1 MKKRILSLVLAIL
14 MIVSILPA
22 STNAADVS
30 SKPVC
35 NCPEGY
41 DVTNGHVATCPLFT
55 CPRCGK
61 AGCYD
66 GVNCQPETEPEK
78 HPMLGKTVKLNP
90 DAGSYN
96 GYMAEPTWSQM
107 LMGKASYPT
116 IMVIGEVLEKD
127 GVAYCRLSAVEG
139 TWAFPEYEDKIYLEA
154 TKLIVVTWCDDCGK
168 YDCGIDHG
176 TTEPT
181 DPSVPEGEV
190 SKITGEVTDADG
202 NVLTDKD
209 GNPIVITVEGDLPEG
224 AVVSAS
230 VPNVEGLG
238 EAKGIF
244 DIKVLLPDG
253 TEWQPIDE
261 GKTVNVT
268 IPVADIVDD
277 RLVNVFHI
285 IEHKDAVPNASK
297 ILGVS
302 EAPDDIKYL
311 LTDGIEACGNNCVA
325 VEMFANIKAKN
336 GFVSFSTNSFSIY
349 VYDEEN
355 EEFDIASNQSG
366 VVTIPNISG
375 KNGTHFSYF
384 ATEGSVFVLQPQI
397 LGYGDYTLTSDNSAG
412 VVLENVEK
420 EGFWDYVQGNVIK
433 VTLDNV
439 SVGDTVTVR
448 YYRNNLITEDDEFFV
463 DIKIVREVTV
473 KYDAN
478 GKTVTSGMPD
488 PVSKI
493 YATDGTIKCK
503 IPEGE
508 PTAANC
514 TFKGWALNNAGTGTL
529 YKAGDEIT
537 LTSDITFYAI
547 WEEDSFDISFNHNFG
562 DNPQVD
568 VLEDV
573 QHDTTIEF
581 PAPPER
587 ENYTFLGWCASQNG
601 QGDKYQEGD
610 KITVTSAATYYA
622 IWGADLT
629 ITISG
634 NIAEIKMME
643 GTEQEWKDIP
653 QGYFTQAGQSANRE
667 DVEGF
672 LKGTTFRIKADGSSN
687 FNAGAGKAYT
697 SSGAAVT
704 FWTED
709 SGKTLFVL
717 LPNGVTVDTT
727 ITVTTEKDKFTVSY
741 VPNGGTAVEPD
752 LNVSSGTFVNPYNK
766 TTKREGYSFEGW
778 YSDAALT
785 ERVPGDVSI
794 TAHTTFY
801 AKWKA
806 AGYKISYD
814 LDGGNL
820 ADGAINPETY
830 TVESED
836 FTLNNPVKEGYTFAG
851 WIGTDLNNATMVVT
865 ITQGSSGNR
874 GYTATWTPN
883 DYTYNV
889 VYKSSTGKDL
899 GSATVTNT
907 FGTTNTITAPAK
919 AGYTTPSAQ
928 NVVWDSTS
936 KTITFIYAPIEYTI
950 HYVLTSNGVT
960 GTNHAGNPATY
971 TIESGLITLKDP
983 TPPANYKFVGWKEGN
998 TIAAG
1003 STGEKTFTA
1012 QWELL
1017 VADYKVETHVM
1028 DTNGKYVLES
1038 TKPHSATIG
1047 SEVSVTAEPRE
1058 GFSVAANSV
1067 LSGTVA
1073 ANGTTT
1079 LKIYYSRNQ
1088 YTVTYKVDGKV
1099 DGEVDTVYYGSNV
1112 VVRTEPTKEG
1122 YTFSGWK
1129 IGSAAAADFT
1139 MPADHVVIEGN
1150 WSVNSYTYT
1159 VEIYTMDTSGQYS
1172 KPDTKTFTANYN
1184 ADVSFEPEAKTGFSV
1199 ADASVLSGKVPANN
1213 DLVLAVYYARNTY
1226 TVTWIADGTEV
1237 EKAYLYGK
1245 TIEKPENPSKQG
1257 YNFAGWVGYTENM
1270 TMPAENRTFTADW
1283 DPRTDTPYKVIHKQQ
1298 NVTGDGYTVV
1308 ETLNLTGTT
1317 DAEITPAVNTYEG
1330 FVSPSAVTVTIKPDG
1345 STVVEYKYDREVY
1358 SVTYVADGTTVH
1370 TESVRYQGNV
1380 VNVPAVPEKTGYTQ
1394 TAPTWNHNGQNI
1406 TADTEIKAQYT
1417 INQYTITAT
1426 MANGSV
1432 TGKADSY
1439 QHGASASV
1447 KFTPNTGY
1455 KITGVT
1461 VDGVAQSNFTEESY
1475 VYTNDGMT
1483 DHVQIVVTTELKTF
1497 TVTWNVDGK
1506 VTTETYPYGQTPD
1519 FKGSTDKPADAQFT
1533 YTFSG
1538 WSPKVVAVTGDATY
1552 TATYRQT
1559 TNAYT
1564 ITWVDGN
1571 GKVIGKNTMEYGT
1584 TPTYNGA
1591 TPTKTAT
1598 AQYTYTFKGWDK
1610 EIVSVTGNE
1619 TYTALFDAVVNCYT
1633 ITWKNDN
1640 GVILGTTSVAYG
1652 ELPTYNGATPTKA
1665 ADAQYTYPHDG
1676 WTPSVVEVT
1685 GEATYTATYSA
1696 AVNEYTITFKNWDG
1710 TVLQTGKVPYGTV
1723 PVYAG
1728 ATPIKAADNTYTYMW
1743 KGWDKTVA
1751 AVTGDAEYVAQFDA
1765 TDRMYTITWKNWD
1778 GTELETDTAKY
1789 GETVKYDGAAP
1800 SKAPDQQYW
1809 YHFEGW
1815 TGPNDE
1821 TFVANEPVTVTGVAA
1836 YTAVLNPKLQ
1846 QYMVTWIVEGVTMEQ
1861 KEWEYGQTPSFSYGE
1876 PTKAEDNGYTYSF
1889 KGWTPVIVPVVD
1901 RVEYKAI
1908 FEATQKVFNI
1918 EYVVEENGV
1927 AGTVSGNPAT
1937 YTIETPDFA
1946 LNNPAPTL
1954 PYYHFAGWSGTG
1966 ITGMSDAVVIAK
1978 GSYGNRAYQA
1988 HYALNQYTITF
1999 NTNGADQATLA
2010 AVTYKYGDAV
2020 VLPAVTK
2027 KGYTFVWKV
2036 EATSGNWKAGD
2047 VAVSGTWEKYGD
2059 IQLIAEWT
2067 PNTYTIKF
2075 AANGGT
2081 GTIADMTM
2089 TYDIAK
2095 QLTPNA
2101 FTRTGYHF
2109 AGWKDENGNTYTDA
2123 QTVINLAAANDGVVT
2138 LFAQWEINTVSLYIN
2153 THNAIDANQTYIY
2166 TVSGTAVDGR
2176 SIRLTVAMGA
2186 NDSQKIVNLPAGNYT
2201 ISDQPEWSWRYAGQ
2215 TVVHDVHADVVV
2227 DFNYTYSEAT
2237 VENHYWLNNYG
2248 VELLQVN
2255 TTKRKK

>member
-22 STNAADVS
+22 STNAVDVS

-78 HPMLGKTVKLNP
+78 HPMLGELVAINFVNGKYYDTPGTYGNFI
-90 DAGSYN
+90 ASSYFADRMEIIAVDESTGTTYYQVN
-96 GYMAEPTWSQM
+96 AAPGCSWKADNLGNVLLFDGIWV
-107 LMGKASYPT
+107 KASDT
-116 IMVIGEVLEKD
+116 IHLV
-127 GVAYCRLSAVEG
+127 YCEDCK
-139 TWAFPEYEDKIYLEA
+139 EYN
-154 TKLIVVTWCDDCGK
+154 
-168 YDCGIDHG
+168 CGIDHG

-366 VVTIPNISG
+366 VVTVPNISG
-375 KNGTHFSYF
+375 TNGTHFSYF

-448 YYRNNLITEDDEFFV
+448 YYRNNWITEDDEFFV

-1358 SVTYVADGTTVH
+1358 SVTYVADGTAVH
-1370 TESVRYQGNV
+1370 SESVRYQGNV

-1552 TATYRQT
+1552 TATYSQT
-1559 TNAYT
+1559 TNAYM
-1564 ITWVDGN
+1564 I
-1571 GKVIGKNTMEYGT
+1571 
-1584 TPTYNGA
+1584 
-1591 TPTKTAT
+1591 
-1598 AQYTYTFKGWDK
+1598 
-1610 EIVSVTGNE
+1610 
-1619 TYTALFDAVVNCYT
+1619 
-1633 ITWKNDN
+1633 
-1640 GVILGTTSVAYG
+1640 
-1652 ELPTYNGATPTKA
+1652 
-1665 ADAQYTYPHDG
+1665 
-1676 WTPSVVEVT
+1676 
-1685 GEATYTATYSA
+1685 
-1696 AVNEYTITFKNWDG
+1696 
-1710 TVLQTGKVPYGTV
+1710 
-1723 PVYAG
+1723 
-1728 ATPIKAADNTYTYMW
+1728 
-1743 KGWDKTVA
+1743 
-1751 AVTGDAEYVAQFDA
+1751 
-1765 TDRMYTITWKNWD
+1765 
-1778 GTELETDTAKY
+1778 
-1789 GETVKYDGAAP
+1789 
-1800 SKAPDQQYW
+1800 
-1809 YHFEGW
+1809 
-1815 TGPNDE
+1815 
-1821 TFVANEPVTVTGVAA
+1821 
-1836 YTAVLNPKLQ
+1836 
-1846 QYMVTWIVEGVTMEQ
+1846 TWIVEGVTKEQ

-2215 TVVHDVHADVVV
+2215 TVVHDVHTDVVV